1 MELIERDG
9 LLATLQSGFERA
21 VAGEGHCVLISG
33 EAGIGKSS
41 LVRAFGERLP
51 VGSQLFLGLCDA
63 LFTPRPLAPVYDV
76 AGQMGGA
83 FWRKAMDNPDRPVLF
98 TSFFQDLADRREPT
112 VIVFEDIH
120 WADEATLDLI
130 KFLARRITRVRCLFL
145 LTYRDNEVNAS
156 HPLWSVLGQLPADA
170 VTRLQPEALSRKA
183 VERLAAGK
191 GYNGEDVYAI
201 TGGNPFYVRE
211 ILAAYSPG
219 VPDNIK
225 DSILAVVH
233 RQPAETRRIWD
244 LLSTMPSGFE
254 VFYLERIEPGYAV
267 AIEESLAARILLLRE
282 DRIFFK
288 HELYR
293 RAIEGQLSP
302 LARMAINRRVLDML
316 LRDFI
321 EKGEYARI
329 IHHAQHAG
337 DEALVVQ
344 YVPGAARQAAAVGS
358 HFEASRL
365 WHTAITLYHGTDG
378 RVLLGFY
385 EAYAYECYLTNRIKE
400 AIGYQEKALA
410 LREDGLGLDGVGAG
424 SISGGSGARGNPV
437 GGLEALGD
445 CIRFLSRLW
454 WFDGNRRQAEK
465 FATLAIG
472 VLEEAAASSSKAMAY
487 SNLSQLKMLSNQ
499 AAECIY
505 WGEKA
510 ISMATALG
518 DEEVL
523 CHALNNVGDVRMAV
537 AASNKEGQG
546 MLEESLRLALKHS
559 YHEHAARAYTN
570 LGSMAYQ
577 INDLGLAAK
586 ALDEGI
592 RYCEERDLDSWRAY
606 MSAYKA
612 RLLLRTGKWDEAYG
626 MAQSILENVKQA
638 AIVRISVLVVLAS
651 IRMRRGEEEV
661 LPLLEEA
668 RQIAFTAMELQR
680 IVPAMVALLE
690 YEWIKGERYA
700 LDEDIDRTL
709 EMIGQMGLVEDRS
722 EFVFWLRM
730 SGRPAPVLT
739 EVYVGWDV
747 SGGDAMRRAAAF
759 WAAVGCSYNRGL
771 VLLSGGENEQREALG
786 LMQDAGAKAVVMR
799 IKMAMRAAGIRGLPR
814 GAREATRSNAAQ
826 LTQREID
833 VLRLLKEGLQN
844 KEIAARL
851 FISAKTVDHHIS
863 ALLFKLDVSS
873 RAKAVNEA
881 VRLGVL

>member
-9 LLATLQSGFERA
+9 LLASLQSSFDKA
-21 VAGEGHCVLISG
+21 AAGEGHCVLISG

-51 VGSQLFLGLCDA
+51 AGSPLFLGLCDA

-76 AGQMGGA
+76 AGQMRGA
-83 FWRKAMDNPDRPVLF
+83 FWQKAMDSPDRPVLF
-98 TSFFQDLADRREPT
+98 TSFFQDLTERREPT

-156 HPLWSVLGQLPADA
+156 HPLRSVLGQLPGDA
-170 VTRLQPEALSRKA
+170 VTRLQLEALSRKA
-183 VERLAAGK
+183 VARLAEGK

-233 RQPAETRRIWD
+233 RQPVETRRIWD

-254 VFYLERIEPGYAV
+254 VFYLERIEPGYAA
-267 AIEESLAARILLLRE
+267 AIEDSLAAKILLLRG
-282 DRIFFK
+282 DRLFFK

-302 LARMAINRRVLDML
+302 LARMAINRRVMDLL

-329 IHHAQHAG
+329 IHHAQGAG
-337 DEALVVQ
+337 DESLVVQ

-365 WHTAITLYHGTDG
+365 WHTAITLYQGGDG
-378 RVLLGFY
+378 QVLLGFY

-400 AIGYQEKALA
+400 AIEYQEKALA
-410 LREDGLGLDGVGAG
+410 LREDGLGLDGAAT
-424 SISGGSGARGNPV
+424 SGGSRAHGNPA

-445 CIRFLSRLW
+445 CIRFLSRLS

-465 FATLAIG
+465 FAALAIE
-472 VLEEAAASSSKAMAY
+472 VLEEANASSSKAMAY

-499 AAECIY
+499 AAECVH

-510 ISMATALG
+510 IAMATALG

-537 AASNKEGQG
+537 AETRSEGQE

-577 INDLGLAAK
+577 INDLRLAAK
-586 ALDEGI
+586 ALDGGV

-612 RLLLRTGKWDEAYG
+612 RLLLRMGKWDEANG
-626 MAQSILENVKQA
+626 LAQQILENVKQA
-638 AIVRISVLVVLAS
+638 VIVRISVLVVLAS

-700 LDEDIDRTL
+700 SDGDIDRTV

-730 SGRPAPVLT
+730 SGRPAPVLA
-739 EVYVGWDV
+739 EVYEGWDV
-747 SGGDAMRRAAAF
+747 SDSGAVRRAAAF
-759 WAAVGCSYNRGL
+759 WGAIGCSYNQGL
-771 VLLSGGENEQREALG
+771 VLLCGGEGEQREGLG

-799 IKMAMRAAGIRGLPR
+799 VKAVMRAAGIKGVPR
-814 GAREATRSNAAQ
+814 GARETTRSNAAQ

-863 ALLFKLDVSS
+863 AVLFKLDVST
-873 RAKAVNEA
+873 RVKAVNEA